1 MRYSLTSEI
10 KKLLDR
16 FPILANLSR
25 KKFLAMY
32 ILALINSRNVQFCET
47 ANHLNPKV
55 KNESNEIRIQDFYRE
70 VHLDF
75 DQLALLFFCIFPSS
89 QKLDIVI
96 DRTEWDF
103 GKYQCNILMVVISN
117 RTLTLPFYWELL
129 DNKSGNSN
137 TENRIDLVKKCLDI
151 ILPQQI
157 SLFVGDREFIGH
169 TWFKYLK
176 DKKIKF
182 CFRIPKHH
190 NIIHYDEHMNEIVQK
205 AEDLHRSYP
214 NGITLSDRL
223 VDGVV
228 GNVYVGTAKDGEL
241 LFLFGNLAAPTLP
254 KYYERRW
261 TIESFFQNLKGRG
274 FNLELTH
281 LQSSEKLKK
290 LIACVSL
297 AYAFCANTGLYEHR
311 KVQKIKIK
319 KHGRKSESFSRK
331 GLNIIRDLLKQ
342 TELLDQLIKKFVRII
357 CINARRIIAKND
369 FLCKKILI

>member
-1 MRYSLTSEI
+1 
-10 KKLLDR
+10 
-16 FPILANLSR
+16 
-25 KKFLAMY
+25 
-32 ILALINSRNVQFCET
+32 
-47 ANHLNPKV
+47 
-55 KNESNEIRIQDFYRE
+55 
-70 VHLDF
+70 
-75 DQLALLFFCIFPSS
+75 
-89 QKLDIVI
+89 
-96 DRTEWDF
+96 
-103 GKYQCNILMVVISN
+103 MVVISN

-274 FNLELTH
+274 FNLELRNGKLLIVNDKLIEYLIIKPLDEVLVQVIYFSFLTH

-290 LIACVSL
+290 LIGCVSL

-369 FLCKKILI
+369 FLRKKY

>member
-1 MRYSLTSEI
+1 MRYSLTIEI
-10 KKLLDR
+10 KKLIDR
-16 FPILANLSR
+16 FPILSHLSR

-55 KNESNEIRIQDFYRE
+55 KNESNEVRIQDFYRE

-75 DQLALLFFCIFPSS
+75 DQIALLFFCIFPSS

-103 GKYQCNILMVVISN
+103 GSYQCNILMVVISN

-176 DKKIKF
+176 DNKIKF

-190 NIIHYDEHMNEIVQK
+190 NIIYYDENMNEIVQK
-205 AEDLHRSYP
+205 ADELHCSYP

-241 LFLFGNLAAPTLP
+241 LFLFGNLAASTLP

-281 LQSSEKLKK
+281 LRSSEKLKK

-311 KVQKIKIK
+311 KVQKIKNK
-319 KHGRKSESFSRK
+319 KHGRKSKSFSRK
-331 GLNIIRDLLKQ
+331 GIDIIRSLLKTPDLLDK
-342 TELLDQLIKKFVRII
+342 LIQRFVKII
-357 CINARRIIAKND
+357 CINANH
-369 FLCKKILI
+369 LKIKPNVLIQKIVI

>member
-16 FPILANLSR
+16 FPILKNLSR

-32 ILALINSRNVQFCET
+32 ILALINGRNVQFCET

-70 VHLDF
+70 TNLNF
-75 DQLALLFFCIFPSS
+75 DQLALLFFCVFPSS
-89 QKLDIVI
+89 QKLDIII

-103 GKYQCNILMVVISN
+103 GKYQCNILMIVISN

-129 DNKSGNSN
+129 DNKSGNSH
-137 TENRIDLVKKCLDI
+137 TQDRIDLVKKCLT
-151 ILPQQI
+151 ILAPSRI
-157 SLFVGDREFIGH
+157 GLVLGDREFIGQV
-169 TWFKYLK
+169 WFKYLK
-176 DKKIKF
+176 DNKIKF

-190 NIIHYDEHMNEIVQK
+190 NIIHYDEDMNEIVQK
-205 AEDLHRSYP
+205 AEELFESYP
-214 NGITLSDRL
+214 NGITLSNRL

-228 GNVYVGTAKDGEL
+228 GNVYIGKDEKGEL
-241 LFLFGNLAAPTLP
+241 LFLFGNVTANSLAT
-254 KYYERRW
+254 YYKRRW

-274 FNLELTH
+274 FNLEATH

-297 AYAFCANTGLYEHR
+297 AYVFCANTGLYNHR
-311 KVQKIKIK
+311 KVQKIKNK
-319 KHGRKSESFSRK
+319 RHGRKSTSFARK
-331 GLNIIRDLLKQ
+331 GINTIRDLLKQ
-342 TELLDQLIKKFVRII
+342 PKLLDQLIQKFVRII
-357 CINARRIIAKND
+357 CINTERLIAKQD
-369 FLCKKILI
+369 FLIKKIVI